1 LLGTHLSAGAL
12 ELKNMYLEIQQ
23 RVKEGITILDL
34 YGKLVLGSE
43 DLLLREWMLSLL
55 TQGVHNIILNLER
68 VSTIDTAGLGT
79 LVNCAG
85 AAGSCGGKVALVSL
99 VPAQDGVLNILQ
111 LNIQLEVYSEEAD
124 AVNSFFP
131 GRRAVKY
138 DILDFVENLKGR

>member
-23 RVKEGITILDL
+23 RAKDGITILDL
-34 YGKLVLGSE
+34 YGKLVLGPE

-85 AAGSCGGKVALVSL
+85 AVVSCGGKLALVSL